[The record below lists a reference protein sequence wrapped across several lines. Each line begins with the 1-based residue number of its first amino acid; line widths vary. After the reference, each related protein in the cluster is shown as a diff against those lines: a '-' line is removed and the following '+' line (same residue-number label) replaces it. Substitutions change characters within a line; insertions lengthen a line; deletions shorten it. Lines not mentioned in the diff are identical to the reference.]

1 MILQNCCLLAL
12 FLFLLIIED
21 AMIISYM
28 HVDLFK
34 NDVFVFVYVYWSLTC
49 FYVSAIL
56 FFSVCVIQGHG
67 KG

>member
-28 HVDLFK
+28 QVDLFK
-34 NDVFVFVYVYWSLTC
+34 NDVFAFVYVYWSLTC
-49 FYVSAIL
+49 LYVSTH
-56 FFSVCVIQGHG
+56 FVFSVC
-67 KG
+67 